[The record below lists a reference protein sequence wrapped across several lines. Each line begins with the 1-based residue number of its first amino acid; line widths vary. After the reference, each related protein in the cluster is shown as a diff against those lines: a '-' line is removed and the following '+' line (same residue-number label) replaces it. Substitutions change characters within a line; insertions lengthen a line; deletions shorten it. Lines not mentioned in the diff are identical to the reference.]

1 MQFIR
6 IASGR
11 RRKIDRVGRL
21 GEKSSGIL
29 FIKLAKQNSMAK
41 QESPKAGAMDF
52 GSPFHGFPQLQHT
65 KPSALVEN
73 LPVDPLDLEKYDPEL
88 ISFNFVT
95 YDPEPGHF
103 EREPRSP
110 NEPKG
115 RPDKRIRGV
124 GGSRKGRKDRSIGL
138 LTKKVLDH
146 LPNEPLPGEM
156 LEAKY

>member
-1 MQFIR
+1 MTE
-6 IASGR
+6 
-11 RRKIDRVGRL
+11 L

-52 GSPFHGFPQLQHT
+52 GSPFHGFPQLQNPT
-65 KPSALVEN
+65 ASSL
-73 LPVDPLDLEKYDPEL
+73 DSLDLEKYDPEL

-95 YDPEPGHF
+95 NDPETDHF
-103 EREPRSP
+103 EPEPRSP
-110 NEPKG
+110 NVPKG
-115 RPDKRIRGV
+115 RPDEKVRGV

-146 LPNEPLPGEM
+146 LPNDPLPGEM
-156 LEAKY
+156 LEAKYLYFLPPFH